1 MVLGSSKTYSFLGTE
16 MRYNKMQMLS
26 DREHR
31 WKCFIPTAPGEGRA
45 QGTRL
50 LGPGGEPQSN
60 HCSLWDVT
68 GDSGA
73 GLFIILSLGPR
84 WSSWQP
90 GLWLGVQLKAGNC
103 NKRELGR
110 GTGLDL
116 NMSQVL
122 LSLHLQSALHWAHNN
137 SWVLIHLLCFIRHGP
152 FPSSTCTEQK
162 VLLGDFCST

>member
-1 MVLGSSKTYSFLGTE
+1 MKMFYTHGSW
-16 MRYNKMQMLS
+16 R
-26 DREHR
+26 
-31 WKCFIPTAPGEGRA
+31 GESTGDTRA
-45 QGTRL
+45 L

-73 GLFIILSLGPR
+73 GLFIILSTGPR

-90 GLWLGVQLKAGNC
+90 GLWLRVRLNAGNR

-122 LSLHLQSALHWAHNN
+122 LSLHLQSALH
-137 SWVLIHLLCFIRHGP
+137 
-152 FPSSTCTEQK
+152 
-162 VLLGDFCST
+162 